1 MLVPEFYFR
10 RWGGRSAGSGGK
22 FEVPPPP
29 PGRSV
34 MEWGGAGDTDAG
46 ARAKEGLGGSER
58 PRLKARHP
66 PPLWALW
73 HPIARPMIWGVGDS
87 RGAVR

>member
-22 FEVPPPP
+22 FEVPPS

-34 MEWGGAGDTDAG
+34 MEWGEAGHGRWGAGE
-46 ARAKEGLGGSER
+46 RGLGGSER
-58 PRLKARHP
+58 PRLKARLP
-66 PPLWALW
+66 PQSGLFGIQLQ
-73 HPIARPMIWGVGDS
+73 GQ
-87 RGAVR
+87 